1 MKIREVGRLT
11 THDEIQG
18 FNSPLPSIIPSPHRS
33 SCFIRNIVWLLPVVE
48 GRVVL
53 TVVNYRVLLYKF
65 PITSAGTFVPEGGA
79 RRNFFCT
86 VPVCVISL
94 GRRTKQE
101 TVLLQTPWT
110 GPTTSPSSG
119 RRQVSRQAASYPPLV
134 VSLPPVYPSSSRT
147 PATSL
152 WVSTRTSVL
161 PPHWHL
167 STEDNTTLYDL
178 SHTHT
183 MFTISQ
189 GLHNEGGKI
198 YLLRVAID

>member
-1 MKIREVGRLT
+1 M
-11 THDEIQG
+11 
-18 FNSPLPSIIPSPHRS
+18 
-33 SCFIRNIVWLLPVVE
+33 
-48 GRVVL
+48 
-53 TVVNYRVLLYKF
+53 LLYKF
-65 PITSAGTFVPEGGA
+65 PITSALTFVPEGGA

-86 VPVCVISL
+86 VPVCGISL

-101 TVLLQTPWT
+101 TVLLQTPSTART

-134 VSLPPVYPSSSRT
+134 VSPPPVYPSSSRT

-167 STEDNTTLYDL
+167 STEDNTTLYDISL
-178 SHTHT
+178 THT